1 MPYMAYDFGVA
12 RTRAHPDSFSA
23 VAEPKRRRT
32 LDALGAGERSVGELV
47 TTLGLPQPQVSKH
60 LGALRRVGLVRV
72 RREGKRRLYSVD
84 AGRLRPIH
92 EWVSAYERMWQ
103 GQLLSVK
110 ELAEASARAGAT
122 PREIKRRRARDA

>member
-1 MPYMAYDFGVA
+1 M
-12 RTRAHPDSFSA
+12 HPDSFSA

-103 GQLLSVK
+103 GQLLAVK
-110 ELAEASARAGAT
+110 ELAEASARAGA
-122 PREIKRRRARDA
+122 PQGVIKRRRSRDA